1 MSRSHKIPAALTLML
16 TVLASYTFCG
26 AVQAAD
32 KTVAPPKKLADM
44 PISRNWRPGG
54 LIGPQ
59 SPPAR
64 SPRTAV
70 AAKPKGGPAV
80 NKIDLNTC
88 TLEQLQNLPGVG
100 AAMGAHI
107 MAGRPY
113 RNFDDLARDGV
124 PLSTIDRIRSLVKV
138 GP

>member
-1 MSRSHKIPAALTLML
+1 MSRSHKVPAALALIL
-16 TVLASYTFCG
+16 LASYTMCC
-26 AVQAAD
+26 AVQAAPA
-32 KTVAPPKKLADM
+32 TPKLSDM

-54 LIGPQ
+54 VIGKGQ
-59 SPPAR
+59 T
-64 SPRTAV
+64 RTTV
-70 AAKPKGGPAV
+70 AAKRRGVPRV

-88 TLEQLQNLPGVG
+88 TLEHLQNLPGVG

-113 RNFDDLARDGV
+113 RTFDDLLRDGV
-124 PLSTIDRIRSLVKV
+124 PLSTIEQIRPLVKV

>member
-1 MSRSHKIPAALTLML
+1 MSRSNQITAVVALLM
-16 TVLASYTFCG
+16 TALASH
-26 AVQAAD
+26 AVQGFDA
-32 KTVAPPKKLADM
+32 KVKAPKPADM

-54 LIGPQ
+54 VIGGRQ
-59 SPPAR
+59 VAKTRVGNPAR
-64 SPRTAV
+64 PR
-70 AAKPKGGPAV
+70 GGPGS
-80 NKIDLNTC
+80 NKIDLNNC

-113 RNFDDLARDGV
+113 HDFDDLARDGV
-124 PLSTIDRIRSLVKV
+124 PLNTIEQIRGLVTV

>member
-1 MSRSHKIPAALTLML
+1 MSRSHKVSVALAL
-16 TVLASYTFCG
+16 LASG
-26 AVQAAD
+26 AMCCAVHAAD
-32 KTVAPPKKLADM
+32 APLKLSDM
-44 PISRNWRPGG
+44 PISRNWGRGG
-54 LIGPQ
+54 VIGKGKT
-59 SPPAR
+59 
-64 SPRTAV
+64 RTAV
-70 AAKPKGGPAV
+70 AAKPRGGPRV

-113 RNFDDLARDGV
+113 RSFDDLVRDGV
-124 PLSTIDRIRSLVKV
+124 PLSTIEQIRPLVSV

>member
-1 MSRSHKIPAALTLML
+1 MGQSHKIPAALALVL
-16 TVLASYTFCG
+16 TVLASYTICG

-32 KTVAPPKKLADM
+32 ATAAPPKLAEL

-54 LIGPQ
+54 LIGLQ
-59 SPPAR
+59 SPQTR
-64 SPRTAV
+64 TPRTVV
-70 AAKPKGGPAV
+70 AAKPRGGPGA

-113 RNFDDLARDGV
+113 RSFDDLARDGV
-124 PLSTIDRIRSLVKV
+124 PLSTIDQIRSLVKV

>member
-1 MSRSHKIPAALTLML
+1 LALTL
-16 TVLASYTFCG
+16 LASYAMSC
-26 AVQAAD
+26 AVQAAP
-32 KTVAPPKKLADM
+32 APPKPSDM

-54 LIGPQ
+54 LLGKETLQ
-59 SPPAR
+59 TQVAKR
-64 SPRTAV
+64 RGVPR
-70 AAKPKGGPAV
+70 V

-113 RNFDDLARDGV
+113 RTFDDLLRDGV
-124 PLSTIDRIRSLVKV
+124 PQSTIEQIRPLVTV

>member
-1 MSRSHKIPAALTLML
+1 MGQSHKIPAALALML
-16 TVLASYTFCG
+16 TVLASYTICG

-32 KTVAPPKKLADM
+32 ATVAPPKLADM

-54 LIGPQ
+54 LIGKQKPQ
-59 SPPAR
+59 
-64 SPRTAV
+64 TQV
-70 AAKPKGGPAV
+70 AKPRGGPVV

-100 AAMGAHI
+100 PAMGAHI

-113 RNFDDLARDGV
+113 RSFDDLARDGV
-124 PLSTIDRIRSLVKV
+124 PLSTIDRIRTLVTV

>member
-1 MSRSHKIPAALTLML
+1 MSRSRKIAALLALLL
-16 TVLASYTFCG
+16 TALANHATGSSAA
-26 AVQAAD
+26 AVE
-32 KTVAPPKKLADM
+32 PPKLADM

-54 LIGPQ
+54 VIDRQQVAKTRTGNPV
-59 SPPAR
+59 R
-64 SPRTAV
+64 PR
-70 AAKPKGGPAV
+70 GGRGA
-80 NKIDLNTC
+80 NKIDLNNC

-113 RNFDDLARDGV
+113 RTFDDLARDGV
-124 PLSTIDRIRSLVKV
+124 PLNTIEQIRELVTV

>member
-1 MSRSHKIPAALTLML
+1 MGRSHKIPTALALML
-16 TVLASYTFCG
+16 TVLASYTICG

-32 KTVAPPKKLADM
+32 ATAAPPKKLADM

-54 LIGPQ
+54 LISPQGPQ
-59 SPPAR
+59 TRAPH
-64 SPRTAV
+64 TAV
-70 AAKPKGGPAV
+70 AAKQKGGPGV

-100 AAMGAHI
+100 PAMGAHL

-113 RNFDDLARDGV
+113 RSFDDLARDGV
-124 PLSTIDRIRSLVKV
+124 PLSTIDRIRTLVTV

>member
-1 MSRSHKIPAALTLML
+1 MSRSHKVPLALTL
-16 TVLASYTFCG
+16 LASYAMSC
-26 AVQAAD
+26 AAQAAPS
-32 KTVAPPKKLADM
+32 PPKPSDM

-54 LIGPQ
+54 VIAQPKTQ
-59 SPPAR
+59 
-64 SPRTAV
+64 TAV
-70 AAKPKGGPAV
+70 AVKRRGVPRV

-113 RNFDDLARDGV
+113 RTFDDLVRDGV
-124 PLSTIDRIRSLVKV
+124 PLSTIEQIRPLVTV

>member
-1 MSRSHKIPAALTLML
+1 MGRSHKIPAALALVL
-16 TVLASYTFCG
+16 TVLASYTICG

-32 KTVAPPKKLADM
+32 ATAAPSKKLADM
-44 PISRNWRPGG
+44 PIGRNWRPGG

-59 SPPAR
+59 TR

-70 AAKPKGGPAV
+70 AAKPRGGPGA

-100 AAMGAHI
+100 PAMGAHI

-113 RNFDDLARDGV
+113 RSFDDLARDGV
-124 PLSTIDRIRSLVKV
+124 PLSTIDRIRTLVTV

>member
-1 MSRSHKIPAALTLML
+1 MGQFQKIPAALALML
-16 TVLASYTFCG
+16 TVLASYTICC

-32 KTVAPPKKLADM
+32 ATAAPPKLADL

-59 SPPAR
+59 SPQTR
-64 SPRTAV
+64 TPRAAV
-70 AAKPKGGPAV
+70 AAKPKAGPGT
-80 NKIDLNTC
+80 NKVDLNTC

-113 RNFDDLARDGV
+113 RSFDDLARDGV
-124 PLSTIDRIRSLVKV
+124 PLSTIDQIRPLVKV